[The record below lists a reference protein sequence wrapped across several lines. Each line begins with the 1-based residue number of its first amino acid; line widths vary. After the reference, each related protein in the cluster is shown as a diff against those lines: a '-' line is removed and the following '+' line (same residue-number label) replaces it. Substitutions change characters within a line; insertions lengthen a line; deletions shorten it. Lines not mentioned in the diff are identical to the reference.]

1 MCTVS
6 AQYVLVATVS
16 RNNDD
21 ADSDGDGEGDDNGD
35 NDGDDDNGW

>member
-1 MCTVS
+1 MCMVS

-16 RNNDD
+16 RNDD

-35 NDGDDDNGW
+35 NDGGDDNGW